1 MYALAALFGSR
12 SSLFDGQSH
21 VEVVSLPLFLQEMV
35 EMYPQ
40 GHSRQLADA
49 AACFKLQ
56 MGCLV
61 LSYAVAA
68 FVMALLSVL
77 LDQTASLLSESMVF
91 LLIGTVLLLPARW
104 LVKRN
109 NAQVPDINQY

>member
-1 MYALAALFGSR
+1 MYVLAALFGSR

-68 FVMALLSVL
+68 AVQLSTIQILEISNVVL
-77 LDQTASLLSESMVF
+77 AKASWLRKTA
-91 LLIGTVLLLPARW
+91 A
-104 LVKRN
+104 
-109 NAQVPDINQY
+109 

>member
-1 MYALAALFGSR
+1 MSGLDQLFQDYHTASWMAVG
-12 SSLFDGQSH
+12 LIL
-21 VEVVSLPLFLQEMV
+21 VMV
-35 EMYPQ
+35 EILLMP
-40 GHSRQLADA
+40 G
-49 AACFKLQ
+49 FF
-56 MGCLV
+56 

-68 FVMALLSVL
+68 FVMSLLSVL

>member
-1 MYALAALFGSR
+1 MSGLDQLFQDYHTASWMAVG
-12 SSLFDGQSH
+12 LLL
-21 VEVVSLPLFLQEMV
+21 VMV
-35 EMYPQ
+35 EILLMP
-40 GHSRQLADA
+40 G
-49 AACFKLQ
+49 FF
-56 MGCLV
+56 

>member
-1 MYALAALFGSR
+1 MSGLDQLFQDYHTASWMAVG
-12 SSLFDGQSH
+12 LIL
-21 VEVVSLPLFLQEMV
+21 VMV
-35 EMYPQ
+35 EILLMP
-40 GHSRQLADA
+40 G
-49 AACFKLQ
+49 FF
-56 MGCLV
+56 

>member
-1 MYALAALFGSR
+1 MSGLDQLFQDYHTASWMAVG
-12 SSLFDGQSH
+12 LIL
-21 VEVVSLPLFLQEMV
+21 VMV
-35 EMYPQ
+35 EILLMP
-40 GHSRQLADA
+40 G
-49 AACFKLQ
+49 FF
-56 MGCLV
+56 

-91 LLIGTVLLLPARW
+91 LLIGPVLLLPARW